1 MPKSVRGPY
10 IPGIVNSG
18 LTSRLGSGVR
28 KLTQELWLIFRRAV
42 RPALR
47 SALWLL
53 SVMVPISL
61 GAALLRHYG
70 LLAPLASPLAGAFEL
85 LGLPAEGA
93 VVFITSAFVNI
104 YSAIAVIGTL
114 SLNAREVTILALMCL
129 VSHNL
134 IVETSVV
141 RRLGSNAWA
150 MLLIRLGGSLVGAV
164 LLNLLLP
171 ESLSETV
178 SLGGGG
184 AAVGARSLGAML
196 LAWSRDSLRLS
207 GTIVAI
213 VIGLTFL
220 SRILEHYNV
229 VGRISRFFRP
239 LLGVLGLPEESAF
252 LWVVANTLGLAY
264 GAAVMFENVEEGK
277 LDREKADLLNHHL
290 VLSHSLLE
298 DTLLF
303 VALGVGAFWITIPR
317 LVLAAVAVW
326 GRRAVLY
333 LGSLRHRAGVVS

>member
-1 MPKSVRGPY
+1 MF
-10 IPGIVNSG
+10 
-18 LTSRLGSGVR
+18 SRER
-28 KLTQELWLIFRRAV
+28 AQEVWGIFRGGV
-42 RPALR
+42 RPAVR

-53 SVMVPISL
+53 SIMVPISL

-70 LLAPLASPLAGAFEL
+70 LLGPLASPLAGAFRL
-85 LGLPAEGA
+85 LGLSAEGA
-93 VVFITSAFVNI
+93 LVFLTSVFVNI

-114 SLNAREVTILALMCL
+114 SLNLREVTILALMCL
-129 VSHNL
+129 ISHNL

-141 RRLGSNAWA
+141 RRIGSNAVS
-150 MLLIRLGGSLVGAV
+150 MLVIRLGGSLVGAV
-164 LLNLLLP
+164 VLNLLLP
-171 ESLSETV
+171 DSLV
-178 SLGGGG
+178 AMRPLGGGG
-184 AAVGARSLGAML
+184 AAAAGSLGEML
-196 LAWSRDSLRLS
+196 LSWIRDSLRLS

-220 SRILEHYNV
+220 SRMLEHYNV

-239 LLGVLGLPEESAF
+239 VLAVLGLPEKSAF

-303 VALGVGAFWITIPR
+303 VAIGVGAFWITVPR
-317 LVLAAVAVW
+317 LILAAAVVW
-326 GRRAVLY
+326 GRRAVLH
-333 LGSLRHRAGVVS
+333 LGPLSRKARAVS

>member
-1 MPKSVRGPY
+1 
-10 IPGIVNSG
+10 
-18 LTSRLGSGVR
+18 
-28 KLTQELWLIFRRAV
+28 
-42 RPALR
+42 
-47 SALWLL
+47 
-53 SVMVPISL
+53 MVPISL
-61 GAALLRHYG
+61 GAALLRYYG
-70 LLAPLASPLAGAFEL
+70 LLGPIASPLAGAFRL
-85 LGLPAEGA
+85 LGLSAEGA
-93 VVFITSAFVNI
+93 LVFITSVFVNI

-114 SLNAREVTILALMCL
+114 SLNLREATILALMCL
-129 VSHNL
+129 ISHNL

-141 RRLGSNAWA
+141 RRIGSNGLS
-150 MLLIRLGGSLVGAV
+150 MLLIRLGGSIVGAV
-164 LLNLLLP
+164 SLNLLLP
-171 ESLSETV
+171 ESLSATMPLGGEAAASNAG
-178 SLGGGG
+178 SLG
-184 AAVGARSLGAML
+184 VML
-196 LAWSRDSLRLS
+196 SFWALDSLRLS

-239 LLGVLGLPEESAF
+239 VLGALGLPEESAF

-303 VALGVGAFWITIPR
+303 VAIGVGALWITIPR
-317 LVLAAVAVW
+317 LILAAAVVW

-333 LGSLRHRAGVVS
+333 LDPLSRKARAVS

>member
-1 MPKSVRGPY
+1 
-10 IPGIVNSG
+10 
-18 LTSRLGSGVR
+18 
-28 KLTQELWLIFRRAV
+28 
-42 RPALR
+42 
-47 SALWLL
+47 
-53 SVMVPISL
+53 MVPISL
-61 GAALLRHYG
+61 GAALLRYYG
-70 LLAPLASPLAGAFEL
+70 LLGPLASPLAGAFRL

-93 VVFITSAFVNI
+93 LVFITSVFVNI

-114 SLNAREVTILALMCL
+114 SLNLREVTILSLMCL
-129 VSHNL
+129 ISHNL

-141 RRLGSNAWA
+141 RRIGSNGVA
-150 MLLIRLGGSLVGAV
+150 MLLIRLGGSLIGAV
-164 LLNLLLP
+164 MLNLLLP
-171 ESLSETV
+171 ESLAAMRP
-178 SLGGGG
+178 LGGG
-184 AAVGARSLGAML
+184 AAVNAGSLGGVLFSWA
-196 LAWSRDSLRLS
+196 RDSLRLS

-220 SRILEHYNV
+220 SRVLEHYNV

-239 LLGVLGLPEESAF
+239 ILAVLGLPEKSAF

-303 VALGVGAFWITIPR
+303 VAIGVGGFWITVPR
-317 LVLAAVAVW
+317 LVLAALVVW
-326 GRRAVLY
+326 GRRAVLH
-333 LGSLRHRAGVVS
+333 LCPLSRKTGAAS